1 MHQRKPKYR
10 RDIDGLR
17 GIAIISVLMFHGF
30 PNLVPGGFIG
40 VDIFFVISGFLI
52 TSIIKS
58 NIQEGSFSLIHFYLG
73 RVRRLFPSLIVMMC
87 ACFICGWFLFDFGD
101 YKLLGKHI
109 TSTATFTSNFIFLS
123 ESGYFD
129 QIALTKP
136 LLHIWSL
143 SIEEQFYL
151 FWPLLFL
158 LISPS
163 SGRTTYLILLIL
175 ITSFVLNIFFSFRNE
190 DFAYF
195 FPLNRFWEL
204 ALGALLT
211 YTPPQQSVKRTTF
224 INANTAGLVG
234 FSGIIL
240 SCLLINKSLAFP
252 GWWALLP
259 TLSTALLIHS
269 NEQNAHVNRILT
281 SRALVGLGL
290 ISYPLYLFH
299 WPLLSFWKIITL
311 KTPSASI
318 ASGLIIAAISLA
330 AIVYFIVEKPIRQK
344 NGSKTSLFLIL
355 LMFIIGCIGLNL
367 YQRDGYPFRPIA
379 EASLQSNISS
389 MTQIPDKVSCALTE
403 SSPGDCVNDLNDRSQ
418 PLVFFWGDS
427 TTANATAGLTKS
439 SLETLNIQ
447 AMTSMWGACPPII
460 NYVPKASNKK
470 SCDDFLLRGFSAI
483 TAYKPDI
490 VVLFANWQ
498 GYLFEKKS
506 FSKLN
511 PANILG
517 SVEKILNLG
526 VRKLII
532 VGQFPIYEASQAD
545 IGRRVFVSNEITH
558 TKMLLKNEIFDA
570 DDLIRNFSKINNI
583 MFVSPPDSLCN
594 SLGCQISASDK
605 EYIPMGY
612 DSLHMTPSGAKVFLE
627 KTFSQDSF
635 KLN

>member
-109 TSTATFTSNFIFLS
+109 TSTATFTSNLIFLS

-211 YTPPQQSVKRTTF
+211 YTPATTKR
-224 INANTAGLVG
+224 
-234 FSGIIL
+234 
-240 SCLLINKSLAFP
+240 
-252 GWWALLP
+252 
-259 TLSTALLIHS
+259 
-269 NEQNAHVNRILT
+269 
-281 SRALVGLGL
+281 
-290 ISYPLYLFH
+290 
-299 WPLLSFWKIITL
+299 
-311 KTPSASI
+311 
-318 ASGLIIAAISLA
+318 
-330 AIVYFIVEKPIRQK
+330 
-344 NGSKTSLFLIL
+344 
-355 LMFIIGCIGLNL
+355 
-367 YQRDGYPFRPIA
+367 
-379 EASLQSNISS
+379 
-389 MTQIPDKVSCALTE
+389 
-403 SSPGDCVNDLNDRSQ
+403 
-418 PLVFFWGDS
+418 
-427 TTANATAGLTKS
+427 
-439 SLETLNIQ
+439 
-447 AMTSMWGACPPII
+447 
-460 NYVPKASNKK
+460 
-470 SCDDFLLRGFSAI
+470 
-483 TAYKPDI
+483 
-490 VVLFANWQ
+490 
-498 GYLFEKKS
+498 
-506 FSKLN
+506 
-511 PANILG
+511 
-517 SVEKILNLG
+517 
-526 VRKLII
+526 
-532 VGQFPIYEASQAD
+532 
-545 IGRRVFVSNEITH
+545 
-558 TKMLLKNEIFDA
+558 
-570 DDLIRNFSKINNI
+570 
-583 MFVSPPDSLCN
+583 
-594 SLGCQISASDK
+594 
-605 EYIPMGY
+605 
-612 DSLHMTPSGAKVFLE
+612 
-627 KTFSQDSF
+627 
-635 KLN
+635 